1 MKYAFRQHSLL
12 LILILCVTFSFST
25 SCSPTPPTGNG
36 GSDQDTA
43 GTVDSSDIDVEAL
56 TQGDPIEGEEPI
68 DLEPGETTTYDVTLK
83 DNAYVVSQETVG
95 MLLEVSDDGSFY
107 RFDPLAE
114 EVAGLATGDVVIFYG
129 MSIRKIVSV
138 ITASDAIIVKT
149 ESATLDEAIQDGEIA
164 WEKNVDFA
172 NIADL
177 ELDTGADESFSIV
190 GVDTVV
196 GAGSS
201 KSQVRSRTLKVE
213 GKVQGWDVSVEIEPT
228 SNRLNL
234 KLSATRTISG
244 IMIAAIRGDGWVSD
258 FTSCGCLHYSGG
270 SLSTM
275 EIRNESMRGEMV
287 VRWSAFNTDNIPLTA
302 FVQLSIPASI
312 PIPIQIGPIPVLIK
326 LKAIARVVPEIRFQ
340 GSSSMGD
347 FKATYSASQ
356 GFRVE
361 DNAVSTTGNL
371 ETGDIGVNG
380 ETVSA
385 GSIVTA
391 LGVGIEFPRL
401 EVSVLGEFASA
412 FVTIDTYAYSLYDP
426 GLISASTPCQEG
438 MASVKAIAGYNLSFL
453 GASISDQTEIWRKEF
468 THALNGVFCPEE

>member
-1 MKYAFRQHSLL
+1 MKNAFQRHSPS
-12 LILILCVTFSFST
+12 LILILCAAFSLST
-25 SCSPTPPTGNG
+25 SCGTTPPTGSG
-36 GSDQDTA
+36 GNDQDTN
-43 GTVDSSDIDVEAL
+43 GTQDSSDIDAEPL
-56 TQGDPIEGEEPI
+56 TPGDPIEGEHPV
-68 DLEPGETTTYDVTLK
+68 DLGPSESTTYDVTLK
-83 DNAYVVSQETVG
+83 DNAQVVSEETVD
-95 MLLEVSDDGSFY
+95 MLLELSDDGTVY
-107 RFDPLAE
+107 RFDLAAA

-138 ITASDAIIVKT
+138 TTESDAIVVET

-177 ELDTGADESFSIV
+177 VLDAGADESFSIV
-190 GVDTVV
+190 DLDTDT
-196 GAGSS
+196 GDGSG
-201 KSQVRSRTLKVE
+201 KSQVRSRVKVE

-228 SNRLNL
+228 SSRLNL
-234 KLSATRTISG
+234 DLSATRTISG
-244 IMIAAIRGDGWVSD
+244 ITIASIRADGWVSD

-275 EIRNESMRGEMV
+275 EIRNESMRGEMR
-287 VRWSAFNTDNIPLTA
+287 VRWSAFNTDSIPLTE
-302 FVQLSIPASI
+302 FVQLSVPATI

-326 LKAIARVVPEIRFQ
+326 LKAIARVVPEIRFD

-356 GFRVE
+356 GFRVQ
-361 DNAVSTTGNL
+361 DNSVSTTGGL
-371 ETGDIGVNG
+371 GTGDIGVNG

-401 EVSVLGEFASA
+401 EVSVLGELASA
-412 FVTIDTYAYSLYDP
+412 FVTVDTYAYSLYDP

-438 MASVKAIAGYNLSFL
+438 LASVKAIAGYNLSFL
-453 GASISDQTEIWRKEF
+453 GASISDQTEIWRKDF
-468 THALNGVFCPEE
+468 MHALNGVFCPEE